1 MKKDELIAII
11 AQKKCR
17 SAWENGVKDTALD
30 LLYMTEADEVS
41 LFTRLYGAGEKPETL
56 SYGGCLLIYDSDIA
70 ERYCTPSEL
79 KRTAHGKRRPNRHES
94 WLDVQ
99 GRAIYQARG
108 LIYRT
113 IAENYKPK

>member
-41 LFTRLYGAGEKPETL
+41 LFTRLYG
-56 SYGGCLLIYDSDIA
+56 GCLLIYDSDIA

-79 KRTAHGKRRPNRHES
+79 NRTAHGKRRPNRHES